1 LSYASHSHKDIFNV
15 QEIDLQGV
23 GAAFGFTVPP
33 RVDLNLSARGDK
45 KGRGGKRPREE
56 EGAGAAAKHAKF
68 GSSGH
73 AFSADNP
80 YGKKAKGDVRQF
92 SR

>member
-1 LSYASHSHKDIFNV
+1 MS
-15 QEIDLQGV
+15 
-23 GAAFGFTVPP
+23 
-33 RVDLNLSARGDK
+33 
-45 KGRGGKRPREE
+45 KRPREE
-56 EGAGAAAKHAKF
+56 ESNHDARKNGKY

-80 YGKKAKGDVRQF
+80 YGKRQASDKRQF

>member
-1 LSYASHSHKDIFNV
+1 MMVILSNVYAL
-15 QEIDLQGV
+15 EIDLQGI

-33 RVDLNLSARGDK
+33 RVDLNFSTRGDK
-45 KGRGGKRPREE
+45 KGGRVSKRPREE
-56 EGAGAAAKHAKF
+56 ESNHDARKNGKY

-80 YGKKAKGDVRQF
+80 YGKRQASDKRQF

>member
-1 LSYASHSHKDIFNV
+1 MITILSTVHV
-15 QEIDLQGV
+15 LEIDLQGI

-33 RVDLNLSARGDK
+33 RVDLNFSTRGDK
-45 KGRGGKRPREE
+45 KSSGRVSKRPREE
-56 EGAGAAAKHAKF
+56 ESNHDARKNGKY

-80 YGKKAKGDVRQF
+80 YGKRQASDKRQF

>member
-1 LSYASHSHKDIFNV
+1 MEGSEEKGQGGRKD
-15 QEIDLQGV
+15 
-23 GAAFGFTVPP
+23 
-33 RVDLNLSARGDK
+33 
-45 KGRGGKRPREE
+45 
-56 EGAGAAAKHAKF
+56 F

-80 YGKKAKGDVRQF
+80 YGKKAVGDKRQF